1 MVQKYS
7 IAIAIIGVS
16 CMKLFERNKMA
27 ALYYANTQ
35 EHKLHASSNA
45 VLIGLPPALRFSPF
59 MSVHDQVLLLGR
71 NSLHHFSLMC
81 TPGWYW
87 VYCSLQYIKSS
98 LSIAYASDTVNYCS
112 LLPPF
117 IRSMTS
123 DYMLPAYARVVSCP
137 G

>member
-7 IAIAIIGVS
+7 IAIAIIAVS

-71 NSLHHFSLMC
+71 NSLHHFSLLC
-81 TPGWYW
+81 TPGWLW
-87 VYCSLQYIKSS
+87 VHCRLQYIKSS
-98 LSIAYASDTVNYCS
+98 LSIAYASSSDTVNYCS
-112 LLPPF
+112 LLLPF
-117 IRSMTS
+117 IMSMTS
-123 DYMLPAYARVVSCP
+123 DLCCMCMPM
-137 G
+137 